1 VPFGS
6 DTHEP
11 NFILE
16 IIAPLAAKWMKE
28 QRGDKIDTHSLVHLP
43 AHLLQRAL
51 NAVDYLPYRKR
62 VLPPMFTLEYYARV
76 SDYADGLAPRKEHI
90 TENRSVRGE
99 ESEGLFEFWGWEG
112 RRGCRGALWQCKGR

>member
-16 IIAPLAAKWMKE
+16 MAPLAEKWARE
-28 QRGDKIDTHSLVHLP
+28 QRGQNTHTFVHLS
-43 AHLLQRAL
+43 ADLLQRTL
-51 NAVDYLPYRKR
+51 NAVNYLPYRGR
-62 VLPPMFTLEYYARV
+62 VLPSMFTLEYYARV
-76 SDYADGLAPRKEHI
+76 SDYADGLAPRKQEI

-112 RRGCRGALWQCKGR
+112 RGCRGTLRQWEGCCCTS